1 MAGLIPQYFID
12 DLLVRTDIIDVI
24 NERVPLKKAGRN
36 HQACCPFHKEKTPSF
51 TVSQEKQFYYCFGCG
66 ASGNALSFIMN
77 LENLDF
83 PVAVEQMASL
93 AGLEVPQEHSDG
105 QVHTGPNPAYEL
117 LVKATEFYQE
127 QLKTHST
134 SKQAIRYLHNRGLN
148 DKTTQQFMIG
158 FAPPGWDNLIKAL
171 STTPEREKILIESGM
186 LVEHEEKK
194 SVYDRFRHRIMFPIR
209 DPRGRVIG
217 FGGRVLGDETP
228 KYLNSPESSVFHKGQ
243 ELYGLYE
250 ARQANRDLK
259 QVVVV
264 EGYMDVVA
272 LAQQG
277 ITNSV
282 ATLGTATTRE
292 HLKKL
297 FKLTSQIVFCF
308 DGDQA
313 GRKAAWRALE
323 NTLPEMHD
331 GRQVRF
337 MFLPQGEDPDSM
349 VRKEGKDAFL
359 SRIRHE
365 ALTLDDY
372 FFKQLANEVDITTLD
387 GCARLAKM
395 AAPYFEQLPEG
406 HYKTLFD
413 KKAGKTIGLRLS
425 SDNPS
430 LHYALSQDHAPT
442 QVIDYPSPYPWKT
455 EKKAFNDRKS
465 FKKGAF
471 WQSEKPE
478 IITPRIS
485 LRLLD
490 RALRHLLNTPA
501 LATQIKTDTLRK
513 DDSVDMQ
520 QFVNLVE
527 SLQNGPQQTTYQ
539 LLGSWYGTQLGARM
553 TELFK
558 SDIFDSDPTLQK
570 QEFCLTIERLEADIS
585 KRIGD
590 LTMSDLDKLRMAAK
604 KSSTKTRK
612 ST

>member
-1 MAGLIPQYFID
+1 MAGLIPQHFID
-12 DLLVRTDIIDVI
+12 DLLARTDIVDVI
-24 NERVPLKKAGRN
+24 TERIPLKKAGRN

-66 ASGNALSFIMN
+66 ASGNALGFIMN

-83 PVAVEQMASL
+83 PVAVEQLARL
-93 AGLEVPQEHSDG
+93 AGLEIPQEHSNG
-105 QVHTGPNPAYEL
+105 QARTGPNPAYEL
-117 LVKATEFYQE
+117 LAKAAEYYQE

-134 SKQAIRYLHNRGLN
+134 SKQAIGYLRNRGVN
-148 DKTTQQFMIG
+148 NKTVQQFQIG
-158 FAPPGWDNLIKAL
+158 FAPLGWDNLMKAL
-171 STTPEREKILIESGM
+171 GSTPEREKTLTESGM

-194 SVYDRFRHRIMFPIR
+194 SLYDRFRHRIMFPIR
-209 DPRGRVIG
+209 DSRGRVIG
-217 FGGRVLGDETP
+217 FGGRVLGDEKP

-259 QVVVV
+259 QVIVV

-282 ATLGTATTRE
+282 ATLGTATTCE
-292 HLKKL
+292 HLQKL
-297 FKLTSQIVFCF
+297 FKLTSQVVFCF

-323 NTLPEMHD
+323 NTLPEMRD

-349 VRKEGKDAFL
+349 VRKEGKDALL

-395 AAPYFEQLPEG
+395 ATPYFEQLPEG
-406 HYKTLFD
+406 HYKTLLD
-413 KKAGKTIGLRLS
+413 KKAEKTIGLRLS
-425 SDNPS
+425 SNHTS
-430 LHYALSQDHAPT
+430 LHYAAPQNHATT
-442 QVIDYPSPYPWKT
+442 QVSDYPPSYPWQA
-455 EKKAFNDRKS
+455 EKKVFHNRKPFN
-465 FKKGAF
+465 KGAF
-471 WQSEKPE
+471 WQSEV
-478 IITPRIS
+478 ITPKIS

-501 LATQIKTDTLRK
+501 LATQIKTDTLHK
-513 DDSVDMQ
+513 DNSVDMQ
-520 QFVNLVE
+520 QFVSLVK
-527 SLQNGPQQTTYQ
+527 SLQNSPQQTTYQ

-553 TELFK
+553 IELLK
-558 SDIFDSDPTLQK
+558 NDILDSSPALQK
-570 QEFCLTIERLEADIS
+570 QEFCLTIERLEADIL

-590 LTMSDLDKLRMAAK
+590 LAMSDLEKLRTAAK
-604 KSSTKTRK
+604 KSSAKTRK
-612 ST
+612 NT